1 MSAAESRPAAATT
14 AFWLLVA
21 GGVLLVLA
29 GLITATVSFTTLRN
43 AQPPEVSDQSIY
55 DMLWLNRG
63 VGILFGVAGLALIW
77 LAVRARNRD
86 LRFRRAAM
94 TLGLTIVVVV
104 AAASFYGGHIL
115 ALLSLVPIVT
125 GTLLLRRPS
134 VVDWYANG

>member
-125 GTLLLRRPS
+125 GTLLLSRPS